1 MGFPP
6 DLGEIIGDAYAE
18 AARRGVDMKRPECT
32 TAIVEI
38 AMETVSRHLTA
49 ERKQKEK
56 EKSDRLH
63 GEYQRDPLMHPD
75 NWVGVR
81 WRNGR
86 AFFYRKD
93 LGPPQE
99 VVDALATGDAR
110 IM

>member
-1 MGFPP
+1 MGLPS
-6 DLGEIIGDAYAE
+6 DLGKIIGDAYAE
-18 AARRGVDMKRPECT
+18 AARRGVDIKRPDCT

-38 AMETVSRHLTA
+38 AMETVSRHLA
-49 ERKQKEK
+49 VEREGKEK
-56 EKSDRLH
+56 ERGDRLH
-63 GEYQRDPLMHPD
+63 WEYRRDPLMHPD

-81 WRNGR
+81 WRSGR

-99 VVDALATGDAR
+99 VVDALAAGDAR